1 MPEVRICVT
10 GAGGFIGGHL
20 CKRLKAEGHTVV
32 GADWKR
38 HEFFEESEICDV
50 FHLVDLRRLENC
62 LAATRGCDWV
72 FNLAADMGGMGFI
85 QSNNSVIIYNN
96 TMISF
101 NVTEASRVNGV
112 RRLLYTSSAC
122 VYPEHIQR
130 DVDNQGLAEADAWPA
145 QPQDAYG
152 LEKLYAEEL
161 HLHYARDFPQLQTRV
176 ARLHNVYG
184 PCGTWKGGREKAPA
198 AFVRKAI
205 AAKAGDQ
212 ISMWGDGEWLAAK
225 RRCASPS
232 HQEPSPPRPA
242 QRLVEPLG
250 NGGISCREAD
260 ALVLPG
266 GRLRRGSAAPDALG
280 RHHAAQHRLLGDGLD
295 ERAAGIGAIV
305 PDRRGARAACVSGGR
320 FWLEFTCAARLFWSR
335 NKQCGG
341 GGGTPE
347 NACNQGAGGGRQ
359 THGGPGGCE
368 RAQFR
373 QHAGALPAGRV
384 GAPHEPGGRAA
395 CDVGDSTFGQ
405 PICMISACLP
415 ACASLGSTQH
425 CARAP
430 KLD

>member
-1 MPEVRICVT
+1 MLDVDVWLWPPAAVSHRRRQRGSGKERPSAPSSYQRHCCRCLYTAHVLPGALSTPRSAATAVGTGRAMPEMRICVT

-161 HLHYARDFPQLQTRV
+161 HHHYARDFPQLQTRV

-232 HQEPSPPRPA
+232 H
-242 QRLVEPLG
+242 
-250 NGGISCREAD
+250 
-260 ALVLPG
+260 
-266 GRLRRGSAAPDALG
+266 
-280 RHHAAQHRLLGDGLD
+280 
-295 ERAAGIGAIV
+295 
-305 PDRRGARAACVSGGR
+305 
-320 FWLEFTCAARLFWSR
+320 
-335 NKQCGG
+335 
-341 GGGTPE
+341 
-347 NACNQGAGGGRQ
+347 
-359 THGGPGGCE
+359 
-368 RAQFR
+368 
-373 QHAGALPAGRV
+373 
-384 GAPHEPGGRAA
+384 
-395 CDVGDSTFGQ
+395 
-405 PICMISACLP
+405 
-415 ACASLGSTQH
+415 
-425 CARAP
+425 
-430 KLD
+430 